1 MTSQRTR
8 AGLWRG
14 VIASAGL
21 ALAAGAAGAQAPVAP
36 MDEGPLDVSADD
48 LQVFEADG
56 RAVYSGDVNAVR
68 GGARLRAD
76 RVTVFFSDAD
86 GGRFDAVSR
95 LIAEGEV
102 YYVTAAEV
110 AHGERGVY
118 DVEADTITLTGD
130 VVLTQGCNVSTG
142 SRLVAD
148 VTTGVSR
155 LDGSGSNGGDG
166 RVRSVFFSEED
177 EGAAPRDC
185 PRPEV
190 PGDPPRDFDD
200 S

>member
-1 MTSQRTR
+1 MTIQRART
-8 AGLWRG
+8 GLIG
-14 VIASAGL
+14 GAMAAAGL
-21 ALAAGAAGAQAPVAP
+21 ALTPAAYAQAPGAP

-48 LQVFEADG
+48 LQVFEAEG

-76 RVTVFFSDAD
+76 RVTVFFDDSE
-86 GGRFDAVSR
+86 GGRFEAVNR
-95 LIAEGEV
+95 LIAEGQV
-102 YYVTAAEV
+102 YYVTESEV

-148 VTTGVSR
+148 LTTGVSR
-155 LDGSGSNGGDG
+155 LDGAGGEGGDG

-177 EGAAPRDC
+177 EGETPREC
-185 PRPEV
+185 PRPQV
-190 PGDPPRDFDD
+190 PGDPPRDFDER
-200 S
+200 

>member
-1 MTSQRTR
+1 MTSQPAR
-8 AGLWRG
+8 ARLWRG

-21 ALAAGAAGAQAPVAP
+21 ALAAAPGWAQAPGAP
-36 MDEGPLDVSADD
+36 MDEGPLDESADD

-86 GGRFDAVSR
+86 GGRFDSVSR

-102 YYVTAAEV
+102 YYVTEAEI
-110 AHGERGVY
+110 AHGEQGVY

-142 SRLVAD
+142 ARLVAD
-148 VTTGVSR
+148 LTTGVSR
-155 LDGSGSNGGDG
+155 LDGQGGGDG

-177 EGAAPRDC
+177 EGEAPRDC

-190 PGDPPRDFDD
+190 PGDPPRDFED

>member
-1 MTSQRTR
+1 MTTQRAR
-8 AGLWRG
+8 PGLLG
-14 VIASAGL
+14 GAIAAAGL
-21 ALAAGAAGAQAPVAP
+21 ALAPAGSAQAPGAP

-48 LQVFEADG
+48 LQVFEAEG

-76 RVTVFFSDAD
+76 QVTVFFDDSE
-86 GGRFDAVSR
+86 GGRFDAVNR
-95 LIAEGEV
+95 LIAEGQV
-102 YYVTAAEV
+102 YYVTASEV

-148 VTTGVSR
+148 LTTGVSR
-155 LDGSGSNGGDG
+155 LDGDGGEGGDG
-166 RVRSVFFSEED
+166 RVRSVFFSED
-177 EGAAPRDC
+177 GEGETPREC
-185 PRPEV
+185 PRPDV
-190 PGDPPRDFDD
+190 PGDPPRDFDER
-200 S
+200 